1 MTVPRLLGTISLN
14 DQHPIA
20 PIRPLLIRLRQYA
33 MALRFFGRF
42 RRWFWLAIALG
53 ATLGGAPLRAEP
65 IPADDGLGTIVTPDG
80 DQFTI
85 TGGSRSS
92 SGSNLF
98 HGFEEFN
105 LDAGQTATFLVD
117 PAIQN
122 VFSRIQGGD
131 ASVINGLIQLTGGT
145 ANLYLLN
152 PAGIVFGDSGQ
163 VNVPGSFYATSAN
176 AVQFGLNWFNVFE
189 DGDVSGLN
197 GLPTALAFS
206 PVLAGSILNS
216 GTIGAGQ
223 QVALLGGT
231 VLSTGSIASGANA
244 VTVTAVEGDR
254 VVRIQ
259 PVGAILSFDIGV
271 AGRDTP
277 TAAPNQP
284 ADTEEFTPLSLAE
297 LIAGP
302 ASDSATGVT
311 ITDSGAVQLTNGQTV
326 NLEPGAALVTGSVNG
341 QVNGA
346 GLQVISDR
354 RPTPGDFGDGVDPD
368 DLPDDFLD
376 ESQDFASDF
385 EAEGG
390 DAGDFADLGPEG
402 DWGDFEMDGDSPAG
416 DGDFAFGEFEP
427 DGELGPDGEFEPDG
441 DFEPDGELGPDGE
454 FEPDGD
460 PDFDPDQLALLNEIE
475 AGNWALDADFSDIFA
490 EGNFDI
496 GIDRLENTWKQQ
508 LNDYLGQDVQR
519 SPVNSAS
526 IRELLSE
533 IQRQT
538 NSQTAMVYMMLQ
550 DKQTDLVVMTGL
562 GEPIYRRVAVG
573 RAEVLAAADQLRQ
586 AITNPVLRNGTAYLT
601 AAQQLDRWLI
611 APIAADL
618 TAQNVDTLLI
628 APDAGLRSLP
638 WAALHDGQQ
647 FLVQRFALGMTP
659 SVNLTDA
666 RYVSLKDAPVLAM
679 GASEFPAGLNPLPAV
694 PTELRTIAEERS
706 QTATFLNDQ
715 FTIANLQA
723 QRQRQPAPILHL
735 ATHGEFKPGQP
746 VNSYIQFWGQE
757 RLTLDRLRDL
767 SLNNPPVEL
776 LVLSACRTAVG
787 DVNAELGFAG
797 LAVQAGVK
805 SALASLW
812 YVSDEGTLAL
822 MSEFYRQLS
831 IVPTKAQAL
840 RQAQLSMIEGR
851 IQVDGNGL
859 TSGARGPIPLP
870 TAPGAGRSLAHPY
883 YWASF
888 VAIGS
893 PW

>member
-1 MTVPRLLGTISLN
+1 MSP
-14 DQHPIA
+14 
-20 PIRPLLIRLRQYA
+20 
-33 MALRFFGRF
+33 RFFCHS

-53 ATLGGAPLRAEP
+53 ATLGGDPLRAEP
-65 IPADDGLGTIVTPDG
+65 IPANDGLRTIVTPNG

-98 HGFEEFN
+98 HGFEQFN

-122 VFSRIQGGD
+122 VFSRISGGD
-131 ASVINGLIQLTGGT
+131 PSVINGLVQLTGGS

-206 PVLAGSILNS
+206 PALAGSILNS

-231 VLSTGSIASGANA
+231 VLSTGPIASGANA

-259 PVGAILSFDIGV
+259 PVGTILSFDIGV
-271 AGRDTP
+271 PGLDTP
-277 TAAPNQP
+277 AAAATQP
-284 ADTEEFTPLSLAE
+284 AETGEFTPPSLAE

-302 ASDSATGVT
+302 ASDGATDVVVT
-311 ITDSGAVQLTNGQTV
+311 ENGDVQLTNGQTV
-326 NLEPGAALVTGSVNG
+326 SLEPGAALVAGPVNG
-341 QVNGA
+341 QTDGS
-346 GLQVISDR
+346 GLQVIRDR
-354 RPTPGDFGDGVDPD
+354 PPTPGDFGDGVDPE
-368 DLPDDFLD
+368 DLPDQLAD
-376 ESQDFASDF
+376 EAQDFASDF
-385 EAEGG
+385 EAGDVEPEGSEFG
-390 DAGDFADLGPEG
+390 DVADFGSDGDFGE
-402 DWGDFEMDGDSPAG
+402 FEMDGEGPIGDSDLAF
-416 DGDFAFGEFEP
+416 GDF
-427 DGELGPDGEFEPDG
+427 DGELGPDGEPGF
-441 DFEPDGELGPDGE
+441 DGEVGPDEE
-454 FEPDGD
+454 FGPDGD
-460 PDFDPDQLALLNEIE
+460 PEIDPDNLALLNEIE
-475 AGNWALDADFSDIFA
+475 TGNWALDADVSETFA
-490 EGNFDI
+490 EGNFDV

-508 LNDYLGQDVQR
+508 LDDYLGQDVQR
-519 SPVNSAS
+519 SPISSAS
-526 IRELLSE
+526 IRDLLSE

-538 NSQTAMVYMMLQ
+538 NSQTAMVYVMLQ
-550 DKQTDLVVMTGL
+550 EKQTDLVVMTGF

-573 RAEVLAAADQLRQ
+573 RAEVLAAAEQLRQ
-586 AITNPVLRNGTAYLT
+586 TITNPVLRNGTAYLA

-679 GASEFPAGLNPLPAV
+679 GASEFQTGLNPLPAV
-694 PTELRTIAEERS
+694 PTELRTIAEERG

-757 RLTLDRLRDL
+757 RLTLDRLREL

-870 TAPGAGRSLAHPY
+870 TAPGGSRSLAHPY